1 MGVGGG
7 GGWREKSWEI
17 SDELETTGK
26 GTEKNREERARGGEE
41 EEKRCKKKKKRE
53 EKVKQLFCYV
63 LFRHESMSC

>member
-41 EEKRCKKKKKRE
+41 EKRCKKKKKGKR
-53 EKVKQLFCYV
+53 
-63 LFRHESMSC
+63 R